1 MGSRKRCIAN
11 HHQVREFHNGI
22 KLRAL
27 RRIWDER
34 PVTTIGTPVLL
45 VRIFLRR
52 LRVMQQDLGC
62 GCANDVHKWNSIG
75 IENVVGVDP
84 DWEQI
89 TKGIERVQVD
99 CSG

>member
-1 MGSRKRCIAN
+1 MTYYIDSTMSVEAVQWI
-11 HHQVREFHNGI
+11 REFHNGI

-27 RRIWDER
+27 RRVWDEK
-34 PVTTIGTPVLL
+34 PTTTIGTPVLL
-45 VRIFLRR
+45 DI
-52 LRVMQQDLGC
+52 GC

-89 TKGIERVQVD
+89 TKGIERVQQVRM
-99 CSG
+99 